1 MADPNQDVVI
11 VVPAKGSYEWPGR
24 ETLDERTRILLE
36 AKSLDELLEMA
47 GYVEANN
54 IESVLGFWEYLQADW
69 RWLHDPVFQKQNPQY
84 FSWHSASLRER
95 GHYLRETKWR
105 GDIPDSDAI
114 SKYFEVLCN

>member
-1 MADPNQDVVI
+1 VADPRQEEVI

-36 AKSLDELLEMA
+36 AKTLDELLEMA

-69 RWLHDPVFQKQNPQY
+69 RWLHDPVFQRQNPQY
-84 FSWHSASLRER
+84 ISWHSASLRER

-105 GDIPDSDAI
+105 GGIPDSDAI